1 MKLEFIVVHHDED
14 WRAGKRFFD
23 MLAMQRDVNFK
34 DILVTIIQSGQR
46 QLAWDNIICRY
57 PYSIRAIKSSGD
69 NLADARNT
77 GIGCAEG
84 DWIMFCD
91 FDDSFADLYALRSI
105 LPHIPNDTHDI
116 LWMKYYSEQ
125 PRRDGKPP
133 FIGIVKETLR
143 QIHGKLFRT
152 EFIRENKLSFPVR
165 NSPVLDS
172 EMADAFLSIAVTYTT
187 NNRFGHIA
195 TEFIPYIHSYR
206 PGSMTDKNAF
216 INPWASVFIRD
227 ITIISA
233 LSVKPTDNPRY
244 ARDSLN
250 AIARFYCDSYFSLNR
265 IMTDEEALL
274 RNDFIRLHEKLG
286 KFFYSIR
293 PDDIE
298 VAMQSAESEAVNI
311 TQEQYNRFGRE
322 FTFADMSVSIYN
334 WLSKI
339 EQTMD
344 NPPEHPVAEKKQPA
358 PSDIIPRKPAVN
370 RDRVAVYAG
379 TRNVYKDMLTSA
391 KSLVAHTKVDRIYF
405 LIEDDDFPEP
415 LPPYVHHINVSYYKN
430 VFKNSLNASNV
441 WTYMALARA
450 AYASILPYESRV
462 LSLDVDVIVQEDI
475 SFLFDFEMNGCYIA
489 GVNEQNRAD
498 RDKKDYINFGV
509 VVMDLDAIREDGIDN
524 KVTDLLQH
532 TKLGFPE
539 QDAFNRV
546 CDGRIWCL
554 PTEYNVCRYT
564 HVTGES
570 DREYISHYAGINY
583 YRGFETVRRY
593 ADMSWADAERERE
606 RKERNDAE

>member
-14 WRAGKRFFD
+14 WRVGKRFFD

-34 DILVTIIQSGQR
+34 DILVTIIQSGPR

-57 PYSIRAIKSSGD
+57 PYAIRAVKSSGD
-69 NLADARNT
+69 SLAEARNT

-91 FDDSFADLYALRSI
+91 FDDSFADLYALCSI

-133 FIGIVKETLR
+133 FIGIVRETLR

-152 EFIRENKLSFPVR
+152 EFIRSNHLLFSDAPT
-165 NSPVLDS
+165 PL
-172 EMADAFLSIAVTYTT
+172 EMADAFLSIAVTYTS
-187 NNRFGHIA
+187 NDRFGHIA
-195 TEFIPYIHSYR
+195 TEFIPYVHALR
-206 PGSMTDKNAF
+206 PGSLTYQC
-216 INPWASVFIRD
+216 INIDPWVAVFLRD
-227 ITIISA
+227 LTIIKA
-233 LSVKPTDNPRY
+233 LTAKQDNHPRY
-244 ARDSLN
+244 ARDTLN
-250 AIARFYCDSYFSLNR
+250 AIARLYCDSYFAFNHAISIAGQR
-265 IMTDEEALL
+265 SRDE
-274 RNDFIRLHEKLG
+274 FIRLHSDLG
-286 KFFYSIR
+286 KLFYSIR

-298 VAMQSAESEAVNI
+298 VVMQSAESEAVNI
-311 TQEQYNRFGRE
+311 MQEQYNRFGRE
-322 FTFADMSVSIYN
+322 LPFANRYVSIYN
-334 WLSKI
+334 WLANI
-339 EQTMD
+339 EQGMD
-344 NPPEHPVAEKKQPA
+344 NPPEHPLQKEPERPVQTVSKN
-358 PSDIIPRKPAVN
+358 DVYAVN
-370 RDRVAVYAG
+370 RDRVVVYAG

-405 LIEDDDFPEP
+405 LIEDDTFPEP
-415 LPPYVHHINVSYYKN
+415 LPPYVHCINVSYYKD
-430 VFKNSLNASNV
+430 VFKNSPNAGNV
-441 WTYMALARA
+441 WTYMALTRA
-450 AYASILPYESRV
+450 AYATILPYESWV
-462 LSLDVDVIVQEDI
+462 LSLDVDVIVQEDV
-475 SFLFDFEMNGCYIA
+475 SFLFDAYIGNCYIA

-524 KVTDLLQH
+524 KVTDLLQS

-546 CDGRIWCL
+546 CEGRIWCL

-570 DREYISHYAGINY
+570 DREIISHYAGINY

-606 RKERNDAE
+606 RKE